1 MPQANNLSMIELL
14 EHGEITVRGKFLW
27 GSNFTFLVD
36 VARESELLKAVYK
49 PTRGERPLWDFPPS
63 SLAHREVAAYLVSE
77 GLGWGLV
84 PETIYRR
91 KGPVGAGSL
100 QRYIEHDPDNHF
112 FNFSPENRQRLR
124 AVVVFDL
131 LINNADRKGGH
142 VILTEDDQIWLID
155 HGVCFH
161 TEDKLRTVLWDF
173 AGEEIP
179 QNLLTD
185 LACLVDQ
192 LRSGENLSDKLSAH
206 LSRGELRALARRA
219 EQLIET
225 AVFPDPD
232 PDRRPYPWPP
242 V

>member
-1 MPQANNLSMIELL
+1 
-14 EHGEITVRGKFLW
+14 
-27 GSNFTFLVD
+27 
-36 VARESELLKAVYK
+36 
-49 PTRGERPLWDFPPS
+49 
-63 SLAHREVAAYLVSE
+63 
-77 GLGWGLV
+77 
-84 PETIYRR
+84 
-91 KGPVGAGSL
+91 
-100 QRYIEHDPDNHF
+100 
-112 FNFSPENRQRLR
+112 
-124 AVVVFDL
+124 
-131 LINNADRKGGH
+131 
-142 VILTEDDQIWLID
+142 LID